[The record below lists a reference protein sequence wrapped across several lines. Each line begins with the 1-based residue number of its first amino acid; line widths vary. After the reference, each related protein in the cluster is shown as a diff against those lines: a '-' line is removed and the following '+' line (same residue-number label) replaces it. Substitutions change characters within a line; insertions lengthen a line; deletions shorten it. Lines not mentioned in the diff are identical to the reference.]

1 MWEEASDGFYYSDLG
16 LGVEF
21 AMDNNNVESQMGQA
35 HSGRRTN
42 DQTKPNNR
50 QTIF

>member
-21 AMDNNNVESQMGQA
+21 TNDNNNIESQMGHA
-35 HSGRRTN
+35 HSG
-42 DQTKPNNR
+42 
-50 QTIF
+50 

>member
-21 AMDNNNVESQMGQA
+21 AMDNNNRVTDGP
-35 HSGRRTN
+35 G
-42 DQTKPNNR
+42 P
-50 QTIF
+50 